1 MFRRFFFSSLAR
13 SRYLSLF
20 SHSFSFILWS
30 SGTATL
36 TILQILFLKRSFF
49 QAAVVSI
56 LLYGCT
62 TWTLTKRLERRLDG
76 NYTRMLRT
84 VLNKSW
90 RQHPTR
96 LQLYGHLPPITK
108 TIQVRRTRHAGHC
121 WRSKDE
127 LISDVLLWTPT
138 HGCARVGRPA
148 RTYIQQLCEDT
159 GCNPEDLPEAMNDR
173 EKWRETVRDIRAG
186 GATWWWLL
194 GLAFWPRLGDPCIFQ
209 SPIGVYV
216 CHFLGVILRCAYTN
230 CSYGQISISCTF
242 LSHVKS
248 YTPSVL
254 ICCIRLLCDWWFHL
268 SHHIAY
274 TYYFVASYLISLWY
288 DWFLWSCFVLL
299 LGDIL
304 FLF

>member
-1 MFRRFFFSSLAR
+1 MMMMMMIAILIISLNHN
-13 SRYLSLF
+13 YINPFLSNL
-20 SHSFSFILWS
+20 
-30 SGTATL
+30 AY
-36 TILQILFLKRSFF
+36 FLIFLSNN
-49 QAAVVSI
+49 
-56 LLYGCT
+56 GCT

-76 NYTRMLRT
+76 NYTRMLRA

-173 EKWRETVRDIRAG
+173 ERWRETVRDIRAG
-186 GATWWWLL
+186 GATWWW
-194 GLAFWPRLGDPCIFQ
+194 
-209 SPIGVYV
+209 
-216 CHFLGVILRCAYTN
+216 
-230 CSYGQISISCTF
+230 
-242 LSHVKS
+242 
-248 YTPSVL
+248 
-254 ICCIRLLCDWWFHL
+254 WWK
-268 SHHIAY
+268 
-274 TYYFVASYLISLWY
+274 
-288 DWFLWSCFVLL
+288 
-299 LGDIL
+299 
-304 FLF
+304 

>member
-1 MFRRFFFSSLAR
+1 M
-13 SRYLSLF
+13 
-20 SHSFSFILWS
+20 
-30 SGTATL
+30 
-36 TILQILFLKRSFF
+36 KRSFF

-76 NYTRMLRT
+76 NYTRMLRA

-159 GCNPEDLPEAMNDR
+159 GCNPKDLPEAMNDR
-173 EKWRETVRDIRAG
+173 EKWRETVRRRDMMMMMTFYRG
-186 GATWWWLL
+186 LL
-194 GLAFWPRLGDPCIFQ
+194 
-209 SPIGVYV
+209 
-216 CHFLGVILRCAYTN
+216 
-230 CSYGQISISCTF
+230 
-242 LSHVKS
+242 
-248 YTPSVL
+248 
-254 ICCIRLLCDWWFHL
+254 
-268 SHHIAY
+268 
-274 TYYFVASYLISLWY
+274 SYLILKGLMVTPFWGKSYHYIPLGMFRLLYFIFRTFGYISFFGGFLCISSYFILRDWGGSICHISLGG
-288 DWFLWSCFVLL
+288 FLL
-299 LGDIL
+299 LYYVWWVAYFPI
-304 FLF
+304 

>member
-1 MFRRFFFSSLAR
+1 MC
-13 SRYLSLF
+13 YNQTGN
-20 SHSFSFILWS
+20 I
-30 SGTATL
+30 ATL
-36 TILQILFLKRSFF
+36 DGASLKLVDKFTYLGSSVSSTEKDIDTRLTKAWTAIDRLSIIWKSDLTDKMKRSFF

-76 NYTRMLRT
+76 NYTRMLRA

-159 GCNPEDLPEAMNDR
+159 GCNPEDLPEAMNDG

-186 GATWWWLL
+186 GATWWWWFK
-194 GLAFWPRLGDPCIFQ
+194 GRLQKTGQ
-209 SPIGVYV
+209 SYV
-216 CHFLGVILRCAYTN
+216 RKILNFSLISFHFLNVFSINELFCVNLKVKFSNPHLYLE
-230 CSYGQISISCTF
+230 SYGQN
-242 LSHVKS
+242 
-248 YTPSVL
+248 
-254 ICCIRLLCDWWFHL
+254 
-268 SHHIAY
+268 
-274 TYYFVASYLISLWY
+274 
-288 DWFLWSCFVLL
+288 
-299 LGDIL
+299 
-304 FLF
+304 